1 MSDGVGARLVEM
13 VGALRSKGLP
23 CGTSETVDAGRVMEV
38 LGLDDRERL
47 REGLASALVRRG
59 GQRDVFDA
67 VFDLYFPAGVGAR
80 QSSRVHEDPYDDPTA
95 QSRPAGEAPDRLG
108 ADELR
113 DLLARALAEQDRQA
127 LAEFAER
134 AVDALGRVG
143 SRGAGTLSWSALQ
156 TMERLRPQTLVA
168 AAVAA
173 RQAVGR
179 GGGREGGA
187 GAGQSGGG
195 NHGSGGGQ
203 GGGAG
208 GAGGGGSGVQGG
220 PVAEEVSYETEF
232 TDRLVRDEVRRDLEL
247 LAQLV
252 GSAARRRAAETRGR
266 DRMTRFAV
274 PDSAE
279 HTDFLAANLQQF
291 AALRAAV
298 RPLSRKLA
306 TRLAA
311 KRRRARRGAID
322 VRRTMRSSMSTGGV
336 PVRPVYRRPRPS
348 RPELV
353 LLCDV
358 SGSVAGFSGFTMLLV
373 RALADQFSRVRV
385 FAFVNAMDE
394 VTDLVQQG
402 RPDLTTAILREA
414 RVTTWHGSSD
424 YGEALGDFSELY
436 LDVVGPRTSVLV
448 LGDGRNN
455 FGDANLVALQRIRD
469 RSRRTFWLNPESRGR
484 WGSGDSCADDYAT
497 VVDMHECRTIAQL
510 STFITRLLPV

>member
-1 MSDGVGARLVEM
+1 
-13 VGALRSKGLP
+13 
-23 CGTSETVDAGRVMEV
+23 
-38 LGLDDRERL
+38 
-47 REGLASALVRRG
+47 
-59 GQRDVFDA
+59 
-67 VFDLYFPAGVGAR
+67 
-80 QSSRVHEDPYDDPTA
+80 
-95 QSRPAGEAPDRLG
+95 
-108 ADELR
+108 
-113 DLLARALAEQDRQA
+113 
-127 LAEFAER
+127 
-134 AVDALGRVG
+134 
-143 SRGAGTLSWSALQ
+143 
-156 TMERLRPQTLVA
+156 
-168 AAVAA
+168 
-173 RQAVGR
+173 
-179 GGGREGGA
+179 
-187 GAGQSGGG
+187 
-195 NHGSGGGQ
+195 
-203 GGGAG
+203 
-208 GAGGGGSGVQGG
+208 
-220 PVAEEVSYETEF
+220 VAEEVSYETEF

>member
-1 MSDGVGARLVEM
+1 MVNDGVGARLVEM

-47 REGLASALVRRG
+47 REGLAAALVRRG

-80 QSSRVHEDPYDDPTA
+80 AASRHHEDPDDDPTA
-95 QSRPAGEAPDRLG
+95 RTRPTGEAPDRLG
-108 ADELR
+108 VDELR
-113 DLLARALAEQDRQA
+113 ELLARALAEQDRQT
-127 LAEFAER
+127 LAELAER

-143 SRGAGTLSWSALQ
+143 SGGAGTLSWSALQ

-173 RQAVGR
+173 RLAAGR
-179 GGGREGGA
+179 GGGGEGGDHGGA
-187 GAGQSGGG
+187 GGD
-195 NHGSGGGQ
+195 GSGGGQ
-203 GGGAG
+203 GAGAG
-208 GAGGGGSGVQGG
+208 GSGGDGGRGS
-220 PVAEEVSYETEF
+220 PVAEEASYETEF
-232 TDRLVRDEVRRDLEL
+232 TDRLVRDEVRRDLERL
-247 LAQLV
+247 RQLV
-252 GSAARRRAAETRGR
+252 ASAARRRAAETRGR
-266 DRMTRFAV
+266 DRMTRYAV

-279 HTDFLAANLQQF
+279 RTDFLAANLQQF
-291 AALRAAV
+291 AALRGAV

-311 KRRRARRGAID
+311 KRRRARRGVID

-424 YGEALGDFSELY
+424 YGEALGDFAELY

-469 RSRRTFWLNPESRGR
+469 QSRRTFWLNPESRGR

-497 VVDMHECRTIAQL
+497 VVDMHECRTIEQL